1 MTALDPGFG
10 CALMKELSWT
20 NGGGWRR
27 VLQVAVILALGLGA
41 AGEAHADLWY
51 VHYENAERALKDG
64 QWRTAV
70 AELRQAIERKGDSG
84 ARVRSYGMKV
94 VDYFPYLKLGIAYH
108 HLGEESAALEAFD
121 TEERLGVVQGSPEA
135 RGELAKYRQLV
146 AQAQQQTA
154 SAAHRRTEEIVRNSL
169 AEARRLDG
177 EGRLQEAMNALAPG
191 LAADPAQRE
200 AVDLMTSLRS
210 RVVAQEQRQREAE
223 ALRGNLEKAKT
234 LLAKGEAEQAAG
246 LLRPLLAVGPNEEAS
261 RLLERAQAAI
271 VAAAVAQAGSSP
283 QSAKTSPKSSEIAAA
298 ALGEARQL
306 QSAGRVTE
314 ALNRLETVLALEP
327 GNGAARQLREQ
338 ILAARQSSEQ
348 SLLIQET
355 LRTAG
360 AHLAGGR
367 FEDALSAANR
377 VLALDRKNAEAL
389 GIVGQAYAQISRR
402 VLGAQVPGRPGAAN
416 IPPAIRFADLRQ
428 DVEGERAEIAG
439 SSEFQLHGVAIDS
452 SPVRIALSAAGGR
465 PVETTSTSQ
474 AVGEYFI
481 TEFSA
486 RHKLRAGTTVLTVVA
501 TDNSGLSSR
510 SQYEVIYRRPWFL
523 SPWLYTA
530 GGGGLGLG
538 AAGLLMHRRRK
549 RRDRRERRFNP
560 YIAGGPIFD
569 EQLFYGREP
578 LIQRILQTVHNN
590 SLLLHGERRIGKT
603 SLLHQV
609 QKRLEAL
616 DDPAF
621 DFHPV
626 YIDLQGTPEDKFFA
640 TLADQIAEVVPVG
653 AETREPAV
661 ARASYSHHDL
671 VRELHGVIKQ
681 LKEGSSKQV
690 KLVLLIDEVDELN
703 DYDPRV
709 SQSLRSLFMKRF
721 AENLAAVVA
730 GVRIRKE
737 WDKETSPWYNF
748 FEEIEVDAIPPAE
761 ARRLV
766 LEPIRGTFR
775 CAAGAAERIVALSHG
790 KPFQIQRR
798 CLTLVQRLHEEGRRT
813 ITLADVEALEG
824 QDLQ

>member
-1 MTALDPGFG
+1 MRVAILLAFGF
-10 CALMKELSWT
+10 
-20 NGGGWRR
+20 
-27 VLQVAVILALGLGA
+27 A
-41 AGEAHADLWY
+41 AASEVRADLWY

-64 QWRTAV
+64 KWRTAV
-70 AELRQAIERKGDSG
+70 GELRQAIERKGDSG

-108 HLGEESAALEAFD
+108 QLGEESAALEAFD

-135 RGELAKYRQLV
+135 RGELAKYRQL
-146 AQAQQQTA
+146 ATQAQQQAA
-154 SAAHRRTEEIVRNSL
+154 STVRRRTDEVIQNSL
-169 AEARRLDG
+169 AEARRLEG
-177 EGRLQEAMNALAPG
+177 QGRLREAMNALAPG
-191 LAADPAQRE
+191 LAVDPQHRE
-200 AVDLMTSLRS
+200 SVDLMASLRS
-210 RVVAQEQRQREAE
+210 RVVAQE
-223 ALRGNLEKAKT
+223 LK
-234 LLAKGEAEQAAG
+234 
-246 LLRPLLAVGPNEEAS
+246 
-261 RLLERAQAAI
+261 ERAQATT
-271 VAAAVAQAGSSP
+271 VAAAPQPESNSQSST
-283 QSAKTSPKSSEIAAA
+283 KNPKSSQIAAPTPGEEKPSPEQ
-298 ALGEARQL
+298 ALATRQA
-306 QSAGRVTE
+306 SER
-314 ALNRLETVLALEP
+314 
-327 GNGAARQLREQ
+327 NG
-338 ILAARQSSEQ
+338 
-348 SLLIQET
+348 LIQET
-355 LRTAG
+355 LRAAG
-360 AHLAGGR
+360 AHIAGGR

-402 VLGAQVPGRPGAAN
+402 VLGTQEPGSPTPAN

-428 DVEGERAEIAG
+428 DVGGERAEIVA
-439 SSEFQLHGVAIDS
+439 SADFQLHGVAIDS
-452 SPVRIALSAAGGR
+452 SPVTITLSAADGR

-481 TEFSA
+481 TEFGA
-486 RHKLRAGTTVLTVVA
+486 RHHLRAGTTVLTVVA
-501 TDNSGLSSR
+501 TDSSALSSR
-510 SQYEVIYRRPWFL
+510 SQYAVIYRPPWFL
-523 SPWLYTA
+523 SPWLYLAA
-530 GGGGLGLG
+530 GGALGLG
-538 AAGLLMHRRRK
+538 AAGLLWVQRRK
-549 RRDRRERRFNP
+549 QRNRRERKFNP

-569 EQLFYGREP
+569 EQLFFGREP

-616 DDPAF
+616 ADPTF

-640 TLADQIAEVVPVG
+640 VLADQIADSLPAGTEN
-653 AETREPAV
+653 REPAV
-661 ARASYSHHDL
+661 ARAAYSHHDL

-681 LKEGSSKQV
+681 LKERSSKQV

-737 WDKETSPWYNF
+737 WEKETSPWYNF

-766 LEPIRGTFR
+766 LEPLRGTFR
-775 CAAGAAERIVALSHG
+775 FAPGAAERIVAASGG

-798 CLTLVQRLHEEGRRT
+798 CLALVQRLHEEGRRT
-813 ITLADVEALEG
+813 VTLADVEALEG
-824 QDLQ
+824 QDVQ